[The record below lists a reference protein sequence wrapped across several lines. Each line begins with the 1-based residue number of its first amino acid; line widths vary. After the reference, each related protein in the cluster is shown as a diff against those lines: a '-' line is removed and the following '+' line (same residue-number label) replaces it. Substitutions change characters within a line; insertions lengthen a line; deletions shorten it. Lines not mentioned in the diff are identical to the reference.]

1 MKFEKDFA
9 GHEFIWFV
17 GVVEARDDPLKLGR
31 VRVRCF
37 GWNPTDKKLCPTDQ
51 LPWAGT
57 VQPVTAP
64 PAASSGLTEGT
75 WVFGFFMD
83 GRAAQTPMVMGIIPG
98 YRFDSNNENGESE
111 LPRAA
116 RMEEE
121 YPSPQSKLR
130 SESRITD
137 IGFDVSSGSTWEEP
151 EEPDDKI
158 YPYVQTVSSEAGFIT
173 ETIFNPNSTNFEARQ
188 VTYDCVGGYEERRAP
203 SGDKIIKV
211 VGDNYEVVLGSSFM
225 NVKGDVVMTVEGS
238 LKQNIAGDYE
248 LNVAGNMFTAVGGTE
263 DHFVLGKG
271 IYGFGQGRDTF
282 IALGGDTR
290 TVAAGGVVD
299 TVLLGGRTTTTTGAI
314 LETVT
319 GAVTRTITG
328 PVIDTING
336 SYSDTVNGT
345 RQFITVG
352 QLTQIAST
360 HTISLGDGALVSA
373 GTATIVTINGTTIN
387 GATITGGSVSGT
399 VVSQGPI
406 TLGLHKHPTAPPG
419 PISPPIP

>member
-37 GWNPTDKKLCPTDQ
+37 GWNPTDKKSCPTDQ

-83 GRAAQTPMVMGIIPG
+83 GRAAQSPMVMGIIPG

-116 RMEEE
+116 RMEED

-137 IGFDVSSGSTWEEP
+137 IGFDASSGSTWEEP
-151 EEPDDKI
+151 EEPDDKV
-158 YPYVQTVSSEAGFIT
+158 YPYIQTVSSEAGFIT
-173 ETIFNPNSTNFEARQ
+173 ETIFNPNPANPDGFVGPPPRFEARQ

-211 VGDNYEVVLGSSFM
+211 IGDNYEIVLGSSFM

-238 LKQNIAGDYE
+238 LKQNITGDYE
-248 LNVAGNMFTAVGGTE
+248 LNVAGNMSTAVGGAE
-263 DHFVLGKG
+263 SHYVLGG
-271 IYGFGQGRDTF
+271 GTYGFGTGRNTSV
-282 IALGGDTR
+282 LGADVCNIVGSK
-290 TVAAGGVVD
+290 V
-299 TVLLGGRTTTTTGAI
+299 
-314 LETVT
+314 E
-319 GAVTRTITG
+319 TITG
-328 PVIDTING
+328 PSTRIING
-336 SYSDTVNGT
+336 NYTDTVNGT
-345 RQFITVG
+345 RQFVTVG
-352 QLTQIAST
+352 ALTQIAST
-360 HTISLGDGALVSA
+360 HVISLGTGSLSSA
-373 GTATIVTINGTTIN
+373 GTASITTIL
-387 GATITGGSVSGT
+387 GLTITGSGT
-399 VVSQGPI
+399 VSGSIVRQGVV
-406 TLGLHKHPTAPPG
+406 TLGAHKHIGVTTGPG
-419 PISPPIP
+419 ISGTPIP

>member
-17 GVVEARDDPLKLGR
+17 GVVEARNDPLKLGR

-83 GRAAQTPMVMGIIPG
+83 GRAAQSPMVMGIIPG
-98 YRFDSNNENGESE
+98 YRFDSNNQNGESE

-116 RMEEE
+116 RVEED

-151 EEPDDKI
+151 EEPDDKV

-173 ETIFNPNSTNFEARQ
+173 ETIFNPNPTNPDGFVGPPPRFEARQ
-188 VTYDCVGGYEERRAP
+188 VAYDCVGGYEERRAP
-203 SGDKIIKV
+203 SGDKIMKV
-211 VGDNYEVVLGSSFM
+211 VGDNYEVILGSCFM
-225 NVKGDVVMTVEGS
+225 SVKGDIVMTVEGS

-248 LNVAGNMFTAVGGTE
+248 LNVAGNMSTLVGGNESQT
-263 DHFVLGKG
+263 VALTGSYSYGLGRK
-271 IYGFGQGRDTF
+271 TT
-282 IALGGDTR
+282 IAVGGDTR
-290 TVAAGGVVD
+290 RVLAGGVID
-299 TVLLGGRTTTTTGAI
+299 DVLLGGRTITTTGAI
-314 LETVT
+314 LEITNGTHTRNVTGNFTDTVT
-319 GAVTRTITG
+319 GA
-328 PVIDTING
+328 
-336 SYSDTVNGT
+336 
-345 RQFITVG
+345 RQFITNG
-352 QLTQIAST
+352 LLTQTAST
-360 HTISLGDGALVSA
+360 HSLLLGA
-373 GTATIVTINGTTIN
+373 GTLTSGGIISGSVVSGRVVKQGLVTLGGHRHLVTSAPGTTQRPLPV
-387 GATITGGSVSGT
+387 G
-399 VVSQGPI
+399 
-406 TLGLHKHPTAPPG
+406 
-419 PISPPIP
+419 

>member
-98 YRFDSNNENGESE
+98 YRFDSNNQNGESE

-116 RMEEE
+116 RVEEE

-130 SESRITD
+130 SETRVTD

-151 EEPDDKI
+151 EEPDDKQ

-173 ETIFNPNSTNFEARQ
+173 ETIFNDKPEFDQVYDDTRDEFVDVIGAKTSIARQ

-211 VGDNYEVVLGSSFM
+211 VGDNYEIVLGSSFV
-225 NVKGDVVMTVEGS
+225 NIKGDVVMTVEGS

-248 LNVAGNMFTAVGGTE
+248 LNVAGNMFTAVGGTD

-299 TVLLGGRTTTTTGAI
+299 TVLLGGRTTRTTGAVLDTI
-314 LETVT
+314 T
-319 GAVTRTITG
+319 GAVTRTVTG
-328 PVIDTING
+328 AVID
-336 SYSDTVNGT
+336 
-345 RQFITVG
+345 RITAG
-352 QLTQIAST
+352 FSQTAAS
-360 HTISLGDGALVSA
+360 HV
-373 GTATIVTINGTTIN
+373 
-387 GATITGGSVSGT
+387 
-399 VVSQGPI
+399 I
-406 TLGLHKHPTAPPG
+406 TLGTGTLNSGGTINAATINAGLVSGSVVRQGLVTLGGHRHAVPNAVALGPLPTATG
-419 PISPPIP
+419 VG